1 MLQELNVE
9 YTFDE
14 KEAQARGFMH
24 LHYEAQRIPS
34 DHPDA
39 LRFPVRICRFIYV
52 RCVNDLLILMNNWN
66 RQPLW
71 KYWYEGR
78 H

>member
-1 MLQELNVE
+1 MLQEMNVE

-24 LHYEAQRIPS
+24 LHYEAQNIS
-34 DHPDA
+34 S
-39 LRFPVRICRFIYV
+39 LQFPNRICRFIYV
-52 RCVNDLLILMNNWN
+52 RCVNDLLILINNWN
-66 RQPLW
+66 RQSFW
-71 KYWYEGR
+71 KFWYEGR